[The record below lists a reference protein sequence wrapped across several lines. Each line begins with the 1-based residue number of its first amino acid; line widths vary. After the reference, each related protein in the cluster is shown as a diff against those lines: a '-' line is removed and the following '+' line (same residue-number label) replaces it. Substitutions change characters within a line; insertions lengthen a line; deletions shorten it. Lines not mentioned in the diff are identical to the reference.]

1 MCCEQLPDLN
11 RWGFQKLKHPRGRGG
26 IQKWGFAAPA
36 SFLVQLLVARQARR
50 YDEGGDGRA
59 RREVA
64 VLAAEPLEREEL
76 ALSI

>member
-1 MCCEQLPDLN
+1 MCCEQSSGSGGIFRNLRIL
-11 RWGFQKLKHPRGRGG
+11 GGRGRV
-26 IQKWGFAAPA
+26 QKWGSAAPA
-36 SFLVQLLVARQARR
+36 SCLGQLLVARQARR

-64 VLAAEPLEREEL
+64 VLAAEPLEGEEL